1 MVGYKFKKNHS
12 KTLSLLMIFILTTTM
27 FVFQSMSVNA
37 SDKVINI
44 DNTQVKISTISP
56 NKCIISD
63 NSTSIIVQ
71 KVSNNRTEIINQTTG
86 KKDYFIKTDK
96 GIYSSIT
103 NDIISYKEL
112 YSQDTVARAS
122 KRIVTLRI
130 SYATIKRHCGDHA
143 TAATIAGIIVGIA
156 GAPASFGLVIGI
168 IGASYDIIGRVLGG
182 SKNHGLKVRIKRNA
196 RYVQGIPISEVLSIS
211 KW

>member
-130 SYATIKRHCGDHA
+130 SYATIKKTLWRSCYRSYNCGYNS
-143 TAATIAGIIVGIA
+143 GNC
-156 GAPASFGLVIGI
+156 
-168 IGASYDIIGRVLGG
+168 GG
-182 SKNHGLKVRIKRNA
+182 SSIVRSCYRNY
-196 RYVQGIPISEVLSIS
+196 RCFI
-211 KW
+211 